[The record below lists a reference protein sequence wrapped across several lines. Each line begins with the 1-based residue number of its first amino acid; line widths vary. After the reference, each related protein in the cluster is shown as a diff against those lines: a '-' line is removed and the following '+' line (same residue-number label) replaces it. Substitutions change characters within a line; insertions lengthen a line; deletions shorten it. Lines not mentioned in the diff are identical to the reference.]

1 MDGGGGGELLTGVR
15 AERHVKTKA
24 GPVKAPKIVFELRNA
39 HTLSVKECEG
49 ELFEIMVIRA

>member
-1 MDGGGGGELLTGVR
+1 MDGGGGLLTGVR